1 MTRAKK
7 NIDRSK
13 TLLISVSVIIFY
25 FLWPQLINVIKEL
38 FNHSFDSI
46 LEFVSNLILIVGLI
60 YIYRN
65 DLKNYLKDFKK
76 NAKRNILMILIF
88 SILIIVLVPIINL
101 LINSIFKID
110 GGTSN
115 DNSLLESFKNNPFR
129 IGLMTIIYYPI
140 VEEIVFE
147 KTLKD
152 VISNKWLFMVLS
164 SLFFWYYN
172 IAYSANFT
180 LVAIAGSFSY
190 FAVGLVKAYTFSKTD
205 NLFVPIFIKAI
216 YNALVTF
223 VAVGAL
229 IF

>member
-190 FAVGLVKAYTFSKTD
+190 FTVGLVKAYTFSKTD

>member
-115 DNSLLESFKNNPFR
+115 DNSLLESFKNNTFR

>member
-13 TLLISVSVIIFY
+13 TLLISVPVIIFY

>member
-190 FAVGLVKAYTFSKTD
+190 FAVGFVKAYTFSKTD

>member
-25 FLWPQLINVIKEL
+25 FLWHQLINVIKEL

>member
-1 MTRAKK
+1 
-7 NIDRSK
+7 
-13 TLLISVSVIIFY
+13 
-25 FLWPQLINVIKEL
+25 
-38 FNHSFDSI
+38 
-46 LEFVSNLILIVGLI
+46 
-60 YIYRN
+60 
-65 DLKNYLKDFKK
+65 
-76 NAKRNILMILIF
+76 MILIF

>member
-205 NLFVPIFIKAI
+205 NLFVPIFIKVI

>member
-1 MTRAKK
+1 MARAKK

-25 FLWPQLINVIKEL
+25 SLWTQLINIIKEL
-38 FNHSFDSI
+38 FNHSFDST
-46 LEFVSNLILIVGLI
+46 LEFIFNSILLIGLI

-76 NAKRNILMILIF
+76 NTKKNILMILIF

-101 LINSIFKID
+101 LINNIFKID
-110 GGTSN
+110 GGTAN
-115 DNSLLESFKNNPFR
+115 DNSLLESFRNNPLK

-172 IAYSANFT
+172 IAFSTDFT
-180 LVAIAGSFSY
+180 LVAIAGSFYY
-190 FAVGLVKAYTFSKTD
+190 FAVGLVKAYTFNKTD
-205 NLFVPIFIKAI
+205 NLFVPIFIKVI
-216 YNALVTF
+216 YNAFVTF
-223 VAVGAL
+223 MTIGAL

>member
-205 NLFVPIFIKAI
+205 NLFVSIFIKAI

>member
-88 SILIIVLVPIINL
+88 SILIIVLVSIINL

>member
-46 LEFVSNLILIVGLI
+46 LEFVSKLILIVGLI

>member
-13 TLLISVSVIIFY
+13 ILLISVSVIIFY
-25 FLWPQLINVIKEL
+25 FLWPQLISIIKEL
-38 FNHSFDSI
+38 FNHSFDST

-88 SILIIVLVPIINL
+88 SILITILVPIINL

-164 SLFFWYYN
+164 SLF
-172 IAYSANFT
+172 
-180 LVAIAGSFSY
+180 
-190 FAVGLVKAYTFSKTD
+190 
-205 NLFVPIFIKAI
+205 
-216 YNALVTF
+216 
-223 VAVGAL
+223 
-229 IF
+229 

>member
-88 SILIIVLVPIINL
+88 SILIVVLVPIINL

>member
-129 IGLMTIIYYPI
+129 ISLMTIIYYPI

>member
-1 MTRAKK
+1 
-7 NIDRSK
+7 
-13 TLLISVSVIIFY
+13 
-25 FLWPQLINVIKEL
+25 
-38 FNHSFDSI
+38 
-46 LEFVSNLILIVGLI
+46 
-60 YIYRN
+60 
-65 DLKNYLKDFKK
+65 
-76 NAKRNILMILIF
+76 
-88 SILIIVLVPIINL
+88 
-101 LINSIFKID
+101 
-110 GGTSN
+110 
-115 DNSLLESFKNNPFR
+115 
-129 IGLMTIIYYPI
+129 MTIIYYPI

>member
-1 MTRAKK
+1 MARAKK
-7 NIDRSK
+7 NIDKSK

-25 FLWPQLINVIKEL
+25 FLWPQLINIIKEL
-38 FNHSFDSI
+38 FNHSFDST
-46 LEFVSNLILIVGLI
+46 LEFVSNSILLGGLI

-76 NAKRNILMILIF
+76 NTKKNILIILIF
-88 SILIIVLVPIINL
+88 SFLIIVLVPIINL
-101 LINSIFKID
+101 LINNIFKID
-110 GGTSN
+110 GGSSN
-115 DNSLLESFKNNPFR
+115 DNSLLEAFRNNPLK

-152 VISNKWLFMVLS
+152 VISNKWLFMILS

-172 IAYSANFT
+172 IAYSADFT
-180 LVAIAGSFSY
+180 LVAIAGSFFY
-190 FAVGLVKAYTFSKTD
+190 FVVSLVKADAFNKTN

-216 YNALVTF
+216 YNTIVTLMT
-223 VAVGAL
+223 VGAL

>member
-13 TLLISVSVIIFY
+13 TVLISVSVIIFY

>member
-88 SILIIVLVPIINL
+88 FILIIVLVPIINL

-205 NLFVPIFIKAI
+205 NLFVPIFIKAN

>member
-110 GGTSN
+110 GSTSN

>member
-13 TLLISVSVIIFY
+13 TLLISASVIIFY